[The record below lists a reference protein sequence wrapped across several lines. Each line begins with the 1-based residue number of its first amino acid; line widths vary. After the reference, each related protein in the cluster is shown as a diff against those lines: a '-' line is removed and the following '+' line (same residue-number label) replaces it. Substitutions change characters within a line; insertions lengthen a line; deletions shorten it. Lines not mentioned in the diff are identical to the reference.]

1 MHMRSVHF
9 RFRRATLALALL
21 PLVCLA
27 QTTTD
32 QQADPKPEQQVTGS
46 GGHLL
51 RFSSTQVMIEQTP
64 KEQQAFDQARDCS
77 YPATDVD
84 KVLTAAAAEL
94 TKQGYG
100 HVEVDREFHLIEA
113 RHDETLVRHVR
124 EILRGVAK
132 ARGLPLPARPDHQS
146 TEVLLVAMPQR
157 GSHTVTLRT
166 RFRLTIWDSAGDSK
180 TSTLSD
186 PTVYHDFYAGVG
198 TRLGG

>member
-1 MHMRSVHF
+1 MRSVHW
-9 RFRRATLALALL
+9 RFRSAVLSIALL
-21 PLVCLA
+21 PMACLA
-27 QTTTD
+27 QTSTD
-32 QQADPKPEQQVTGS
+32 QQAEQKPDQQVTGS
-46 GGHLL
+46 GGHHL
-51 RFSSTQVMIEQTP
+51 RYSSTQVTIEQTP
-64 KEQQAFDQARDCS
+64 KEQQAFDQARDHS

-100 HVEVDREFHLIEA
+100 QVEVDREFHLIEA
-113 RHDETLVRHVR
+113 RHDETLVSHAR

-132 ARGLPLPARPDHQS
+132 ARGLPLPSRPDHQS
-146 TEVLLVAMPQR
+146 TEVLLVAMPQP
-157 GSHTVTLRT
+157 GSHAVTLRT

-186 PTVYHDFYAGVG
+186 PTVYRDFYVGVG